1 MLVPRA
7 APGSMPTTVYP
18 LAYDEYGTGLPVV
31 LLHGFPHDH
40 TLWKPQLGAFVDACR
55 CIAPDLRGFG
65 NSLVEPPYSM
75 DQYADDVVALLDKL
89 GVDRALISGLSM
101 GGYVAFAI
109 WRRHRERVRAL
120 VFADTRAGADTDEM
134 RAARRAQID
143 LVRSRGAAVLAA
155 QLVPG
160 QLGARTRERHPDIVE
175 VVRDMIARAPVD
187 GIVGALEAMMAR
199 PDSTPTLAT
208 IDVPTLVLVG
218 EEDRLTPL
226 AESQKIHAG
235 IAGSLLETIAGA
247 GHLSNLER
255 PAAFN
260 HVLSEFVGRLRYA

>member
-1 MLVPRA
+1 
-7 APGSMPTTVYP
+7 MPTTVYP
-18 LAYDEYGTGLPVV
+18 LAYDECGVGLPMV
-31 LLHGFPHDH
+31 LLHGIPHDR

-65 NSLVEPPYSM
+65 NSLIEPPYTM
-75 DQYADDVVALLDKL
+75 DRYADDVVELLDTL
-89 GVDRALISGLSM
+89 GVDRAVVCGLSM
-101 GGYVAFAI
+101 GGPVAFAI

-120 VFADTRAGADTDEM
+120 VLAGARAGVDTDEV
-134 RAARRAQID
+134 RAVRRAQID

-155 QLVPG
+155 QVVTK
-160 QLGARTRERHPDIVE
+160 QLGDRTRERHPDIVE
-175 VVRDMIARAPVD
+175 VVRDMIARAPVE
-187 GIVGALEAMMAR
+187 GIVGAQEAMIAR

-218 EEDRLTPL
+218 DEDRLSPL

-247 GHLSNLER
+247 GHLSNIER

-260 HVLSEFVGRLRYA
+260 HVLSEFVARLRYA

>member
-1 MLVPRA
+1 
-7 APGSMPTTVYP
+7 
-18 LAYDEYGTGLPVV
+18 
-31 LLHGFPHDH
+31 
-40 TLWKPQLGAFVDACR
+40 
-55 CIAPDLRGFG
+55 
-65 NSLVEPPYSM
+65 M

-89 GVDRALISGLSM
+89 GVDRAVIGGLSM

-120 VFADTRAGADTDEM
+120 VLADTRAGADADET

-155 QLVPG
+155 QLVTG

-175 VVRDMIARAPVD
+175 VVRDMIARAPAD
-187 GIVGALEAMMAR
+187 GIVGALEAMIAR

-235 IAGSLLETIAGA
+235 IAGSRLEIIAGA
-247 GHLSNLER
+247 GHLSNIER

-260 HVLSEFVGRLRYA
+260 HVLSEFVARLRYA